1 MDAMAD
7 EERRLRAD
15 AERNRRRLLDA
26 ARELLDERGLEVSVG
41 EIAEAAGV
49 GRGTLF
55 RNFPSKEHLIAAI
68 VAEQM
73 QDAAARGRE
82 LLEDPNAG
90 GALFEFVEE
99 LVGRQQQD
107 RALFEAVAPEF
118 LANDEIRAAHAEIIG
133 VFDQLIDRAKQA
145 GAVRQDIGAVDLL
158 MMLKGVMEAAT
169 AFSQTNPE
177 IVDRQLDLVRAAISV
192 PAAVEPLRG
201 RAPTIEDIEQAHTVE
216 ESLSRAKRARS

>member
-82 LLEDPNAG
+82 LVADPNAG